1 MRTYHQ
7 ISRRRHNLFIF
18 LIKRRT
24 FPLVG
29 KAGVSGFHAA
39 GTSQGKS
46 AEDAGVFNDL
56 HTYYEVTVGIEPEFD

>member
-1 MRTYHQ
+1 M
-7 ISRRRHNLFIF
+7 
-18 LIKRRT
+18 
-24 FPLVG
+24 VG